1 MGKFFGTRDG
11 IKRDELCGGAE
22 KLMSI
27 RNIEVAQDAEIK
39 RGMLLCSATTY
50 GVFAPV
56 TSTGDGSKVLVI
68 AEKDFAA
75 DSDHTVTQAYTSGK
89 FNREKIILKSGLNI
103 DAFEEP
109 LRKVEIMLASIK
121 TGVINID
128 EWQIGN
134 TTP

>member
-1 MGKFFGTRDG
+1 MGRFFGQRDG

-22 KLMSI
+22 QLMSI
-27 RNIEVAQDAEIK
+27 RNIEVAADAEIK
-39 RGMLLCSATTY
+39 RGTLLASATTY

-56 TSTGDGSKVLVI
+56 TSASDTSKVLVI

-75 DSDHTVTQAYTSGK
+75 DSDHTITQAYTSGK

-103 DAFEEP
+103 DNFEEK
-109 LRKVEIMLASIK
+109 LRAVDIYLTSIQ
-121 TGVINID
+121 TGTFNIY

-134 TTP
+134 